1 MKKTIYPIFLAV
13 LALLISS
20 FTFQTQ
26 EESSE
31 WAKKVKWYTW
41 EEAVKANAE
50 HPKKFMVDIYTS
62 WCGWCKVM
70 DKKTFE
76 KQNVADYLNEHFYPV
91 KLNAEQ
97 KEDIIFNN
105 NTFKFHKQGRRGVHT
120 LAYSLLEGRMSYPS
134 IVFLNEKFER
144 AMISPGFKEAD
155 EFLVELEYINGEH
168 YRTTHINEFK
178 ATKQDK

>member
-1 MKKTIYPIFLAV
+1 MKKTLYPAFLALFAV
-13 LALLISS
+13 LISS
-20 FTFQTQ
+20 FTFQTKEAQ
-26 EESSE
+26 PD

-41 EEAVKANAE
+41 EEAVKANE
-50 HPKKFMVDIYTS
+50 KEPRKFMVDVYTN

-76 KQNVADYLNEHFYPV
+76 KKEIADYLNEHFYPV

-97 KEDIIFNN
+97 KEDIVFNN

-120 LAYSLLEGRMSYPS
+120 LAYSLLDGKMSYPS

-144 AMISPGFKEAD
+144 AMISPGFKKPE
-155 EFLVELEYINGEH
+155 EFIVELEFVKGEH
-168 YRTTHINEFK
+168 YRTMHLNAFK
-178 ATKQDK
+178 AQKKP